1 MAKARRKAARPKETR
16 ADSYE
21 HPEST
26 LPLRPDVGT
35 QPQFKKKKP
44 AQRYKYDSSLSPA
57 LEWDGQNA
65 AREQGEAAIADV
77 LAQSAA
83 ARKAA
88 AIAREKA
95 AQALESAKTEL
106 LERPGLEAI

>member
-1 MAKARRKAARPKETR
+1 MVMAPLAIAPPICFNLHPKVPNRLLEGGFMAKARRKAAKPKSTQ

-21 HPEST
+21 HPESK

-57 LEWDGQNA
+57 LEWDGQNP
-65 AREQGEAAIADV
+65 AREEGE
-77 LAQSAA
+77 
-83 ARKAA
+83 
-88 AIAREKA
+88 
-95 AQALESAKTEL
+95 
-106 LERPGLEAI
+106 